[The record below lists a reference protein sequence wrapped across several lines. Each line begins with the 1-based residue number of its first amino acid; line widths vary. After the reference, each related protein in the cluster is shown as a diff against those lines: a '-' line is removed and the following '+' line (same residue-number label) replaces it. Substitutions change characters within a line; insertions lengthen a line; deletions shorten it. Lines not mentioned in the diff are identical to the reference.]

1 MQKNK
6 SSSPRLISGVLIL
19 TASNLTVKLLGLLC
33 KVPLQDV
40 LGDKGMGYFNIA
52 YSIFTTLYL
61 VATAGLPSAL
71 TIMISST
78 PYNSV
83 RKKQV
88 EKIFHV
94 ALCVFFTMGLLGAVL
109 MFVFA
114 RQLASMSGSPD
125 AYLCIMAIAPTLFF
139 ICMSSSIRGYF
150 QGHRNMVPTA
160 ISEITEAISKFV
172 IGIVLAYFA
181 INRGES
187 IEVAAAYGILGIT
200 IGVATGMLFL
210 FVCKFLHN
218 QDKNKNCAVI
228 AVIGEEVSSKKSIFK
243 KMLLIAL
250 PITMSSV
257 ALNLT
262 GIIDAFSIINLMK
275 SFTTGD
281 IAETAYGN
289 YSTLAVTMAH
299 LPSAFIQPIA
309 SSLTPTLTVS
319 LTAMKNSSTEE
330 ERKVNREASIKVM
343 HSCLKFASIIS
354 IPCAIGMSVLSGPI
368 LSLLFKDQTSVDSA
382 APLLSILSIGVFF
395 TAMLTI
401 TTSILQSHGLQR
413 KTIISMYSGVIVKLL
428 LNLFLISNPNIGIYG
443 APIAT
448 VFGYFTMAAINF
460 YFILKYI
467 GIKIEFFKNFLKAFS
482 ASAISSVATVAVYR
496 LIANLG
502 YNTIGTLSAVIATA
516 IVYFILL
523 LLFDAVQKTDIILLP
538 KGKKIYCI
546 LKNMVLDVVIL
557 RLALLKMVNIL
568 VV

>member
-1 MQKNK
+1 LQKQK
-6 SSSPRLISGVLIL
+6 TSSPRLISGVLIL

-71 TIMISST
+71 TIMISGT
-78 PYNSV
+78 PHNSV
-83 RKKQV
+83 RRKQV
-88 EKIFHV
+88 ERIFHV
-94 ALCVFFTMGLLGAVL
+94 ALSLFFTMGLLGAIL

-114 RQLASMSGSPD
+114 RQLAEMAGSPD

-139 ICMSSSIRGYF
+139 ICMSSAIRGYF

-172 IGIVLAYFA
+172 IGIVLAYYA

-200 IGVATGMLFL
+200 IGVATGMIFL

-218 QDKNKNCAVI
+218 HDKNENCAVI
-228 AVIGEEVSSKKSIFK
+228 AVIGEEVSSKRSIFK
-243 KMLLIAL
+243 KMFSIAL

-275 SFTTGD
+275 AFTTSH

-309 SSLTPTLTVS
+309 SSLTPTLTS
-319 LTAMKNSSTEE
+319 TLAAMKNSSTEE
-330 ERKVNREASIKVM
+330 ERIANKEASVKVM

-368 LSLLFKDQTSVDSA
+368 LSLLFKDKDSVSSA

-413 KTIISMYSGVIVKLL
+413 KTIISMYSGVLVKLV
-428 LNLFLISNPNIGIYG
+428 LNLILISNPNVGIYG

-448 VFGYFTMAAINF
+448 VLGYFTMASINF
-460 YFILKYI
+460 YFILKHI
-467 GIKIEFFKNFLKAFS
+467 GIRIEFFRNFLKAFV
-482 ASAISSVATVAVYR
+482 ASGISSIVTIAVYR
-496 LIANLG
+496 LIADLG
-502 YNTIGTLSAVIATA
+502 YNTIGTFSAVIATA

-523 LLFDAVQKTDIILLP
+523 LLFNAVQKSDIVLLP
-538 KGKKIYCI
+538 KGQKIYRILKKI
-546 LKNMVLDVVIL
+546 
-557 RLALLKMVNIL
+557 RLMK
-568 VV
+568 

>member
-1 MQKNK
+1 MQKQR

-71 TIMISST
+71 TIMISGT
-78 PYNSV
+78 PQNSV
-83 RKKQV
+83 RRKQV
-88 EKIFHV
+88 EKIFRV
-94 ALCVFFTMGLLGAVL
+94 AMSLFFTLGLLGATL
-109 MFVFA
+109 MFVFSK
-114 RQLASMSGSPD
+114 QLAEMTGSPD

-139 ICMSSSIRGYF
+139 ICMSSAIRGYF

-160 ISEITEAISKFV
+160 ISEVTEAISKFV
-172 IGIVLAYFA
+172 IGIVLAYYA

-200 IGVATGMLFL
+200 IGVGTGMLFL

-218 QDKNKNCAVI
+218 RDKNENCAVI
-228 AVIGEEVSSKKSIFK
+228 AIIGEEVSSKRDIFK
-243 KMLLIAL
+243 KMFSIAL
-250 PITMSSV
+250 PITLSSV

-275 SFTTGD
+275 SFTTTH
-281 IAETAYGN
+281 IAETVYGN

-309 SSLTPTLTVS
+309 SSLTPTLTAS
-319 LTAMKNSSTEE
+319 LAAMKNSKTED
-330 ERKVNREASIKVM
+330 ERISNRESSVKIM

-368 LSLLFKDQTSVDSA
+368 LALLFKDENSVASA
-382 APLLSILSIGVFF
+382 APLLSILAIGVFF

-401 TTSILQSHGLQR
+401 TTSILQSYGLQR
-413 KTIISMYSGVIVKLL
+413 KTIISMYSGVLVKLI
-428 LNLFLISNPNIGIYG
+428 LNVILISNPAIGIYG

-448 VFGYFTMAAINF
+448 VIGYFTMASINF
-460 YFILKYI
+460 YFILKHI
-467 GIKIEFFKNFLKAFS
+467 GIRVEFFKNFTKAFI
-482 ASAISSVATVAVYR
+482 ASTISSVVTIVVYR
-496 LIANLG
+496 LLAMFG
-502 YNTIGTLSAVIATA
+502 YVTIGTLAAVVITA

-523 LLFDAVQKTDIILLP
+523 LILKVFQKSDIILLP
-538 KGKKIYCI
+538 KGNKIYGFLKKIK
-546 LKNMVLDVVIL
+546 LMK
-557 RLALLKMVNIL
+557 
-568 VV
+568 

>member
-1 MQKNK
+1 MQKSK

-71 TIMISST
+71 TIMISGT
-78 PYNSV
+78 PHNSV

-88 EKIFHV
+88 EKIFRV
-94 ALCVFFTMGLLGAVL
+94 ALSVFFTMGLLGAVL

-139 ICMSSSIRGYF
+139 ICMSSAIRGYF

-210 FVCKFLHN
+210 FVCKFLYNH
-218 QDKNKNCAVI
+218 DKNESCAVI

-243 KMLLIAL
+243 KMLSIAL

-309 SSLTPTLTVS
+309 SSLTPTLTAS
-319 LTAMKNSSTEE
+319 LAAMRNSSTEE
-330 ERKVNREASIKVM
+330 ERNANREAAIKVM

-368 LSLLFKDQTSVDSA
+368 LSLLFKDQTSVASA
-382 APLLSILSIGVFF
+382 APLLSILAIGVFF

-401 TTSILQSHGLQR
+401 TTSILQSHGLQK
-413 KTIISMYSGVIVKLL
+413 KTIVSMYSGVLVKLI
-428 LNLFLISNPNIGIYG
+428 LNIVLISNPNIGIYG

-448 VFGYFTMAAINF
+448 VIGYFTMASINF
-460 YFILKYI
+460 YFILRHI
-467 GIKIEFFKNFLKAFS
+467 GIRIEFFKNFLKAFS
-482 ASAISSVATVAVYR
+482 ASAISSIVTIAVYR

-523 LLFDAVQKTDIILLP
+523 LLFNAVQKSDIILLP
-538 KGKKIYCI
+538 KGQKIYRILKKI
-546 LKNMVLDVVIL
+546 
-557 RLALLKMVNIL
+557 RLMK
-568 VV
+568 

>member
-1 MQKNK
+1 MQKRK

-61 VATAGLPSAL
+61 VATAGLPAAL
-71 TIMISST
+71 TIMISGT
-78 PYNSV
+78 PQNSV
-83 RKKQV
+83 RRKQV
-88 EKIFHV
+88 EKIFRV
-94 ALCVFFTMGLLGAVL
+94 ALSVFFSMGLLGATL

-114 RQLASMSGSPD
+114 RQLAEMTGSPD

-139 ICMSSSIRGYF
+139 ICLSSAIRGYF

-172 IGIVLAYFA
+172 IGIVLAYYA
-181 INRGES
+181 ISRGES

-218 QDKNKNCAVI
+218 RDRNENCAVI
-228 AVIGEEVSSKKSIFK
+228 SVIGEEVSSTRSIFK
-243 KMLLIAL
+243 RMISIAF
-250 PITMSSV
+250 PITLSSV

-275 SFTTGD
+275 AFTTVHV
-281 IAETAYGN
+281 AETAYGN

-309 SSLTPTLTVS
+309 SSLTPTLTAS
-319 LTAMKNSSTEE
+319 LAAMRNSSTEE
-330 ERKVNREASIKVM
+330 ERKANRENAMKIM
-343 HSCLKFASIIS
+343 HSCLKFAAIIS

-368 LSLLFKDQTSVDSA
+368 LSLLFKDQNSVVSA

-401 TTSILQSHGLQR
+401 TTSILQSHGLQK
-413 KTIISMYSGVIVKLL
+413 KTIISMYTGVFVKLL
-428 LNLFLISNPNIGIYG
+428 LNVILISNENVGIYG

-467 GIKIEFFKNFLKAFS
+467 GVRKEFFRNFIKAFF
-482 ASAISSVATVAVYR
+482 ASAISSVVTIAVYR
-496 LIANLG
+496 VIANSG
-502 YNTIGTLSAVIATA
+502 HMTIGTLVSVLVTA
-516 IVYFILL
+516 IVYFVLL
-523 LLFDAVQKTDIILLP
+523 LVFKVVQKSDIILLP
-538 KGKKIYCI
+538 KGQKIYRVLKKI
-546 LKNMVLDVVIL
+546 
-557 RLALLKMVNIL
+557 RLMK
-568 VV
+568 

>member
-71 TIMISST
+71 TIMISGT
-78 PYNSV
+78 PNNSV
-83 RKKQV
+83 RRKQV
-88 EKIFHV
+88 EKIFRV
-94 ALCVFFTMGLLGAVL
+94 ALSVFFTMGLLGAIL
-109 MFVFA
+109 MFVFSK
-114 RQLASMSGSPD
+114 QLATMSGSPD

-139 ICMSSSIRGYF
+139 ICMSSAIRGYF

-187 IEVAAAYGILGIT
+187 IEIAAAYGILGIT
-200 IGVATGMLFL
+200 IGVATGMMFL
-210 FVCKFLHN
+210 FICKFLHN
-218 QDKNKNCAVI
+218 HDKNENCATI
-228 AVIGEEVSSKKSIFK
+228 AVIGEEVSSKRSIFK
-243 KMLLIAL
+243 KMLSIAL

-275 SFTTGD
+275 SFTTRD

-309 SSLTPTLTVS
+309 SSLTPTLTAS
-319 LTAMKNSSTEE
+319 LAAMKNSSTEE
-330 ERKVNREASIKVM
+330 DRKANREVSIKVM

-354 IPCAIGMSVLSGPI
+354 IPCAIGMSVLSKPI
-368 LSLLFKDQTSVDSA
+368 LSLLFKDQTSVASA

-401 TTSILQSHGLQR
+401 TTSILQSHGLQK
-413 KTIISMYSGVIVKLL
+413 KTIVSMYSGVLVKLI
-428 LNLFLISNPNIGIYG
+428 LNILLISNPKIGIYG

-448 VFGYFTMAAINF
+448 VIGYFTMASINF
-460 YFILKYI
+460 YFILKHI
-467 GIKIEFFKNFLKAFS
+467 GIRTEFFKNFLKAFG
-482 ASAISSVATVAVYR
+482 ASMISSVVTITVYQAIYK
-496 LIANLG
+496 LG
-502 YNTIGTLSAVIATA
+502 YTTIGTFTSVIATA
-516 IVYFILL
+516 IVYFVLL
-523 LLFDAVQKTDIILLP
+523 LSFNAVQKSDIILLP
-538 KGKKIYCI
+538 KGQKIYRILKKI
-546 LKNMVLDVVIL
+546 
-557 RLALLKMVNIL
+557 RLMK
-568 VV
+568 

>member
-1 MQKNK
+1 LQKTK

-61 VATAGLPSAL
+61 VATAGLPAAL
-71 TIMISST
+71 TIMISGT
-78 PYNSV
+78 PHNSV
-83 RKKQV
+83 RRKQV
-88 EKIFHV
+88 ERIFRV
-94 ALCVFFTMGLLGAVL
+94 ALSMFFTMGLLGAVL
-109 MFVFA
+109 MFAFA
-114 RQLASMSGSPD
+114 KQLAEMSGSPD

-139 ICMSSSIRGYF
+139 ICMSSAIRGYF

-200 IGVATGMLFL
+200 IGVGTGMIFL
-210 FVCKFLHN
+210 FVCKFLHSH
-218 QDKNKNCAVI
+218 DTKDNCAVI
-228 AVIGEEVSSKKSIFK
+228 AVIGEEVSSKRDIFK
-243 KMLLIAL
+243 RMLSIAL

-275 SFTTGD
+275 IFTTGD

-299 LPSAFIQPIA
+299 LPSAFVQPLA
-309 SSLTPTLTVS
+309 SSLTPTLTAS
-319 LTAMKNSSTEE
+319 LAAMKNSSTEE
-330 ERKVNREASIKVM
+330 ERKKNQEAAVKVM
-343 HSCLKFASIIS
+343 HSCLKFAAIIS

-368 LSLLFKDQTSVDSA
+368 LSLLFKDKSSVESA

-401 TTSILQSHGLQR
+401 TTSILQSHGLQK
-413 KTIISMYSGVIVKLL
+413 KTIISMYSGVLVKLI
-428 LNLFLISNPNIGIYG
+428 LNVILISNPSIGIYG

-448 VFGYFTMAAINF
+448 VIGYFAMAAINF
-460 YFILKYI
+460 YFIIRHI
-467 GIKIEFFKNFLKAFS
+467 GIRVEFFSNFLKAFS
-482 ASAISSVATVAVYR
+482 ASAISSIVTIAVYR
-496 LIANLG
+496 LISDLG
-502 YNTIGTLSAVIATA
+502 YPTIGTILSVIATA
-516 IVYFILL
+516 VVYFILL
-523 LLFDAVQKTDIILLP
+523 LLFNGIQKNDIVLLP
-538 KGKKIYCI
+538 KGQKIYRILKKI
-546 LKNMVLDVVIL
+546 
-557 RLALLKMVNIL
+557 RLMK
-568 VV
+568 